1 MLSLPLAEVSAKVR
15 TGPPIDDEEDYAWP
29 AWAGELPLRL
39 VAQPFVAEPRLDPKI
54 LPSPVVTRWK
64 R

>member
-1 MLSLPLAEVSAKVR
+1 MR

-29 AWAGELPLRL
+29 VWAGELPLRL
-39 VAQPFVAEPRLDPKI
+39 VPQPLGAEPRLDGKI
-54 LPSPVVTRWK
+54 QPSPVVTGWK